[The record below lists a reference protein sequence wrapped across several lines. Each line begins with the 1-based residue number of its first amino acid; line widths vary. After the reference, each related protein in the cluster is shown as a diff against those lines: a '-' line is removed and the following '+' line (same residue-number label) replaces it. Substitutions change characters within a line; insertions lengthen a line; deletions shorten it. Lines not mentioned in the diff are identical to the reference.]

1 MTQIRRCNA
10 NWRLA
15 RFLHSIAVMKL
26 MELPAVLLSIA
37 IALASGPLLGQQPDS
52 PDRGD
57 KINSPGAHIP
67 RQQAPPPE
75 GQQQQNADRV
85 ATNEPTDNMPGH
97 RPPDNRW
104 HAPIAALAGLL
115 GITALLS
122 HLGFAG
128 PVASAIGGIVVIALL
143 ILIIFLV
150 WWRMVRKYGISGRVP
165 RR

>member
-1 MTQIRRCNA
+1 MQ
-10 NWRLA
+10 
-15 RFLHSIAVMKL
+15 SVK
-26 MELPAVLLSIA
+26 LPAVLLSILFV
-37 IALASGPLLGQQPDS
+37 LASAWLFAQQPDS

-57 KINSPGAHIP
+57 KINSPAAHIP

-75 GQQQQNADRV
+75 GQHQNADQV
-85 ATNEPTDNMPGH
+85 AANQPTDNLPGH

-104 HAPIAALAGLL
+104 HAPLAAFAGLL
-115 GITALLS
+115 GITALLA

-143 ILIIFLV
+143 ILMVFLI
-150 WWRMVRKYGISGRVP
+150 WWRMVRKYGITGRAS